1 MTDPS
6 FDVGAAYLD
15 EAYRSLRGH
24 KRVAEGA
31 MAQIDDEQFFRVLDP
46 ESNSVA
52 LIVKHISG
60 NQKSRFTDFLNSDGE
75 KPWRNRDTEF
85 LSAEQDTRQALMKR
99 WEENWKLTLD
109 TVKSLKPEDL
119 ARTVTVRGEEYSALV
134 AVHRQVAHYAYHVGQ
149 IVFLCKHLCSTGWKS
164 LSIPRG
170 MSNAP
175 EALQAEK
182 KWKNR

>member
-1 MTDPS
+1 MTD
-6 FDVGAAYLD
+6 DVGGLYLE

-24 KRVAEGA
+24 KRLAEGA
-31 MAQIDDEQFFRVLDP
+31 MEQITDEQFFHVLDP

-52 LIVKHISG
+52 LIVKHITG
-60 NQKSRFTDFLNSDGE
+60 NQKSRFTDFLTSDGE
-75 KPWRNRDTEF
+75 KPWRNRDQEF
-85 LSAEQDTRQALMKR
+85 LSTGDDTRESLMKR
-99 WEENWKLTLD
+99 WEENWNLVLD
-109 TVKSLKPEDL
+109 TVKSLKPQDL
-119 ARTVTVRGEEYSALV
+119 ARNVTVRGEEYAALA

-149 IVFLCKHLCSTGWKS
+149 IVFLAKHLRSTGWKS

-182 KWKNR
+182 KFKNR